1 MGCFFVPQNQ
11 LYSQQIWYL
20 MQLQHQKSH
29 DTKNIHHL
37 LAVHKTCRTFMFCI
51 FSCLIKFYLAIV
63 PFRVAISMTATLPL
77 AVLLYECSRAWSIG
91 TALHLV
97 VIAERKNLLP
107 WIFHITLEL
116 FPIVLSNRQNTVVPS
131 GVPLW
136 KADKGSDQLFSLNEC
151 VKPHKTGTILLRQ
164 TLQSSNTLDF
174 CDSCLKNSTSCPSE
188 PDLCT
193 DSVALTTMLL
203 FKLSFVTAH
212 WNSLLW
218 KR

>member
-1 MGCFFVPQNQ
+1 
-11 LYSQQIWYL
+11 

-107 WIFHITLEL
+107 
-116 FPIVLSNRQNTVVPS
+116 
-131 GVPLW
+131 
-136 KADKGSDQLFSLNEC
+136 
-151 VKPHKTGTILLRQ
+151 
-164 TLQSSNTLDF
+164 
-174 CDSCLKNSTSCPSE
+174 
-188 PDLCT
+188 
-193 DSVALTTMLL
+193 
-203 FKLSFVTAH
+203 
-212 WNSLLW
+212 
-218 KR
+218 